1 MTDRRKIWK
10 VLAYAGWGVLGTG
23 ILVLLVA
30 AVQTRSTKPCSGME
44 IVINGNQEHLYLEKR
59 EVAAIL
65 RSANLGDL
73 KGKSMKDLDLKKMED
88 ALELDPWINNAEL
101 FFDNDRVLQI
111 QVEESRPLARI
122 FTQKGNSFYIDSTM
136 KRLPLNEHYSPRLP
150 VFTGFPSERSGWKG
164 KDSILMSDIARLA
177 QFIVHDSFWMAQVDQ
192 VDINSRSE
200 FELIPKV
207 GDHVVLFGDGQDV
220 KSKFNRLML
229 FYDQVL
235 SRTGWN
241 SYGLVN
247 VQYSGQVVATRKDK
261 RSVLA
266 DTTQAREW
274 MRQLMQKSQRM
285 NMPENDN
292 NKSTG
297 RASSSENS
305 SSSITTPGSLE
316 HVPDPSKTKADS
328 SRNKLPKAVMPP
340 PKKVGVAPLQK
351 LAYLNPVSEIKHVN
365 IAHQQIKIDN
375 QKIEYHA

>member
-150 VFTGFPSERSGWKG
+150 VFTGFPSERSEWKG

-247 VQYSGQVVATRKDK
+247 VQYSGQVVATRKDR

-292 NKSTG
+292 NKGTG

-316 HVPDPSKTKADS
+316 HVPDPSKTKVDS

-340 PKKVGVAPLQK
+340 PKKEGVVPMQK
-351 LAYLNPVSEIKHVN
+351 LAYLNPVSEMKNVN
-365 IAHQQIKIDN
+365 IADQQIKIDN

>member
-164 KDSILMSDIARLA
+164 KDSILMSDIARIA

-247 VQYSGQVVATRKDK
+247 VQYSGQVVATRKDR

-292 NKSTG
+292 NKGTG

-316 HVPDPSKTKADS
+316 HVPDPSKTKVDS

-340 PKKVGVAPLQK
+340 PKKEGVVPMQK
-351 LAYLNPVSEIKHVN
+351 LAYLNPVSEMKNVN
-365 IAHQQIKIDN
+365 IADQQIKIDN